1 MEAQQEGSTAMPT
14 GFNAAVALNTFL
26 AVLIVGTAWRL
37 LSLHACASGNPT
49 IRQLGNAMSFQY

>member
-1 MEAQQEGSTAMPT
+1 MPT

-37 LSLHACASGNPT
+37 VSLHLVASDNST
-49 IRQLGNAMSFQY
+49 VRNLGTAMSFQY

>member
-1 MEAQQEGSTAMPT
+1 MPT

-37 LSLHACASGNPT
+37 ISLHLVGSGNQT
-49 IRQLGNAMSFQY
+49 LRNLGSAMSFQY

>member
-1 MEAQQEGSTAMPT
+1 MPT

-37 LSLHACASGNPT
+37 SSLHLVASK
-49 IRQLGNAMSFQY
+49 NAMARTLGQAMAFQY

>member
-1 MEAQQEGSTAMPT
+1 MPT

-37 LSLHACASGNPT
+37 VSLHLAASGNSSA
-49 IRQLGNAMSFQY
+49 RSLASAMAFQY

>member
-1 MEAQQEGSTAMPT
+1 MPT

-37 LSLHACASGNPT
+37 VSLHLVASGNQT
-49 IRQLGNAMSFQY
+49 LRHLGSAMNFQY

>member
-1 MEAQQEGSTAMPT
+1 MPT

-37 LSLHACASGNPT
+37 LSLHLCASKSQGARN
-49 IRQLGNAMSFQY
+49 LGAAMSFQY

>member
-1 MEAQQEGSTAMPT
+1 MPT

-37 LSLHACASGNPT
+37 ISLHLVAASNQT
-49 IRQLGNAMSFQY
+49 VRNLGSAMSFQY

>member
-1 MEAQQEGSTAMPT
+1 MPT

-37 LSLHACASGNPT
+37 LSLHFVASNNPT
-49 IRQLGNAMSFQY
+49 ARNLGTAMSFQY

>member
-1 MEAQQEGSTAMPT
+1 MPT

-37 LSLHACASGNPT
+37 ISLHLISTGNQAYRNIGT
-49 IRQLGNAMSFQY
+49 AMAFQY

>member
-1 MEAQQEGSTAMPT
+1 MPT

-37 LSLHACASGNPT
+37 ISMHMMASANTSTANVG
-49 IRQLGNAMSFQY
+49 RAMSFQY